1 MRALPRLWLCADLAA
16 LPHAELLDRVRRA
29 LAAGP
34 ALVWLRSPPWHP
46 ARALL
51 ATAIGLRALTHARGA
66 PLLVGDR
73 LDVALA
79 ADADGVHLTER
90 SLAPADARRFARRA
104 LIVSCAVHDEAGVER
119 ASGADALLVS
129 PFGDVP
135 GKGPP
140 LGAGGFAR
148 LRALAPHTFAVA
160 LGGITDPAIARAAGA
175 DAVAV
180 RRALSAVDPA
190 SECAAL
196 LSRAALTDPRVG
208 AIEPPP

>member
-1 MRALPRLWLCADLAA
+1 MRSLPRLWLCADLGA
-16 LPHAELLDRVRRA
+16 LPPAELLERVRRA

-34 ALVWLRSPPWHP
+34 ALVWLRSPPGHP

-51 ATAIGLRALTHARGA
+51 DAAIGLRELTLARGA
-66 PLLVGDR
+66 LLLVGDR

-90 SLAPADARRFARRA
+90 SLAPADARRFARRE
-104 LIVSCAVHDEAGVER
+104 LIVSCAVHDEAGVGR

-140 LGAGGFAR
+140 LGARGFAR
-148 LRALAPHTFAVA
+148 LRALAPDTFAVA
-160 LGGITDPAIARAAGA
+160 LGGITDPAAARAAAAAGA

-180 RRALSAVDPA
+180 RRALSAADPA

-196 LSRAALTDPRVG
+196 LAALP
-208 AIEPPP
+208 

>member
-1 MRALPRLWLCADLAA
+1 MRSLPRLWLCADLAA
-16 LPHAELLDRVRRA
+16 LPSAELLDRVRRA
-29 LAAGP
+29 LTAGP
-34 ALVWLRSPPWHP
+34 ALVWLRSPPGHP

-51 ATAIGLRALTHARGA
+51 DTAIELRALTLDHGSL
-66 PLLVGDR
+66 LLVGDR

-104 LIVSCAVHDEAGVER
+104 LIVSCAVHDEAGIER

-148 LRALAPHTFAVA
+148 LRDLAPDTFTVA
-160 LGGITDPAIARAAGA
+160 LGGITDPATARVARAAGA
-175 DAVAV
+175 DAIAV
-180 RRALSAVDPA
+180 RRALSAGDPA
-190 SECAAL
+190 SACAAL
-196 LSRAALTDPRVG
+196 LAALP
-208 AIEPPP
+208 